1 MGEVGDDTD
10 YEGQFALIMANQSE
24 DDDDEE
30 SGRVRDWVMG
40 LPRASE
46 LHPLNKSLVPPELAS
61 AFQIPPEPGRSAME
75 LNRASHHTFSSLS
88 RNSQPVSNSN
98 FKPFTPLNPS
108 SHALSHTA
116 SATADDADSTAG
128 LDDPDQDQSARTLRR
143 PRLVWTPQLHKR
155 FVDVVSH
162 LGLKNAVPKTIMQ
175 LMNVEGLTRE
185 NVASHL
191 QKYRLY
197 VKRMAGLSNEE
208 PASPS
213 DNSLFASTP
222 VPQSFARDSPQVPVP
237 MSYATVPGMYPV
249 PVFGMG
255 QHHHVNGHG
264 HHGMGM
270 GMGMGMMPITGGSH
284 GSGGY
289 SNGFGPSASYPH
301 HVNHGDK

>member
-1 MGEVGDDTD
+1 MGEVG
-10 YEGQFALIMANQSE
+10 EGSDFGEFAMIMANQSDE
-24 DDDDEE
+24 DDDQSD
-30 SGRVRDWVMG
+30 RVTDWVMD
-40 LPRASE
+40 LPTASE
-46 LHPLNKSLVPPELAS
+46 LPPLNQSLVPPELAS
-61 AFQIPPEPGRSAME
+61 AFQIPPEPGRSAMD
-75 LNRASHHTFSSLS
+75 LTRASNNTFSSLR
-88 RNSQPVSNSN
+88 RNSLPISNSN
-98 FKPFTPLNPS
+98 FNPFSPFNPS
-108 SHALSHTA
+108 GHVPNHTA
-116 SATADDADSTAG
+116 SAMVDDADSTGGA
-128 LDDPDQDQSARTLRR
+128 DDLDQDQSARTVKR

-197 VKRMAGLSNEE
+197 VKRMTGLSSEG

-222 VPQSFARDSPQVPVP
+222 VPQSFTRESPQGPVP
-237 MSYATVPGMYPV
+237 MSYAGVPGMYPV
-249 PVFGMG
+249 PIFGMG
-255 QHHHVNGHG
+255 QNHQVNGLG
-264 HHGMGM
+264 HMGM

-284 GSGGY
+284 GSGAY
-289 SNGFGPSASYPH
+289 SNGFGPGASYPH